1 MARSPLD
8 PQRPTITIVQSLAV
22 ASYFGV
28 SLAVSV
34 VLGYLAGQWVDGRL
48 GSGIIFTLIGVLLGL
63 VAASYSAVRLFR
75 ATLEK
80 GGVAERH
87 TPQTQTTESA
97 HDVAN
102 DSDRDE

>member
-1 MARSPLD
+1 MANRTT
-8 PQRPTITIVQSLAV
+8 PTITTFQALAV
-22 ASYFGV
+22 ASQFGIT
-28 SLAVSV
+28 LAISV
-34 VLGYLAGQWVDGRL
+34 VLGYFAGHWLDDRL
-48 GSGIIFTLIGVLLGL
+48 NTGIIFTLIGVLLGL